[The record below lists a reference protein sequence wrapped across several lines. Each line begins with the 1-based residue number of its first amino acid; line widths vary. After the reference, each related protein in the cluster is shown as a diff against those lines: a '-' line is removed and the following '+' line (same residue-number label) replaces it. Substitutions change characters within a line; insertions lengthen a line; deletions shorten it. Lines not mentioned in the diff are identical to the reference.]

1 MSRTTRKHQPG
12 QLDLFPEMECA
23 PTGTTAWGSRRSPPK
38 TFFGRRGRKGRA
50 ILTPAGRLTLDDAIA
65 RSGPPEQIACAQ

>member
-1 MSRTTRKHQPG
+1 MHAQNRQAHAV
-12 QLDLFPEMECA
+12 QLDLFEGAEA
-23 PTGTTAWGSRRSPPK
+23 PMVNKRRSRRGPPK